1 MRLMFGG
8 RDWGLT
14 SNRDPR
20 PQMPRGCR
28 CEVRA
33 LKDSRLHATALMTER
48 EVVIGSCNFT
58 AASQGN
64 TERGVLLHELA
75 EETLLGQKDWFERL
89 FEAAIP
95 FKDGLGEVVPPSPE
109 R

>member
-8 RDWGLT
+8 RGWGLT
-14 SNRDPR
+14 NNRGPR
-20 PQMPRGCR
+20 LQMPRGCR

-33 LKDSRLHATALMTER
+33 LKDSRLRASVLMTDL

-58 AASQGN
+58 TASQSN

-75 EETLLGQKDWFERL
+75 EETLLAQKAWFEQL